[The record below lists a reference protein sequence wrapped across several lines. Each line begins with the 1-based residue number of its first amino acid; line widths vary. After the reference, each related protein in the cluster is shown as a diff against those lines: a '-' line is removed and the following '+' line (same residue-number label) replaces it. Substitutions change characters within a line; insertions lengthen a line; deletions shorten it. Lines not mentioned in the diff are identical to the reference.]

1 MDMGRE
7 KNVTQVKPIIYI
19 PDSQLRAIVLAELA
33 TQGFAETTTVNEADA
48 CVEAL
53 VFDNSGM
60 LVIDMAIGSEKIN
73 QILSASKTHFK
84 IETRPILVFIDE
96 VNESVLATASEYSV
110 SQLHAGEPSAET
122 VHACIQ
128 QLVKEFRS
136 TASVRGLLLKV
147 ATARSRGDWAVV
159 TPLLESEYTKNPS
172 DERLAMELAE
182 NYIHERNWKRADA
195 VLEPWLNTNPPM
207 IRALNLKA
215 RCLMFEGKFQE
226 AADQMGKAK
235 LLNPHNIDR
244 LIEFGHILISAD
256 RVEEA
261 RQQFEEASVLDSDN
275 TEAREGVGQ
284 CMLMQGEVNEALDFL
299 KAISGPRE
307 LASIFN
313 SAAVMSIHNGHFKK
327 GMALYKKA
335 FEVVGKDEK
344 IASRLFFNMGLGYKK
359 NDDLQKAIACFDK
372 SSKLDPEFGKA
383 AQHKQALE
391 KSARSQDP
399 NLYSSRHEEVGLGG
413 TRDKSDD
420 LFSEED
426 FSPMRPA
433 SGD

>member
-1 MDMGRE
+1 MQQM
-7 KNVTQVKPIIYI
+7 TPIIYV
-19 PDSQLRAIVLAELA
+19 PDAELRTTIVA
-33 TQGFAETTTVNEADA
+33 ELSAQGFAETKQVADADA

-53 VFDNSGM
+53 VLDNSSM
-60 LVIDMAIGSEKIN
+60 LVVDMGIGSEKVN

-96 VNESVLATASEYSV
+96 LNETALATASEYNV
-110 SQLHAGEPSAET
+110 SQMHAGDPAPET
-122 VHACIQ
+122 VRACIM

-136 TASVRGLLLKV
+136 TSLVRGLLLKV

-159 TPLLESEYTKNPS
+159 TPLLEVEYAKNTS

-182 NYIHERNWKRADA
+182 NYIHERNWKAAEKILD
-195 VLEPWLNTNPPM
+195 PWLHTNPPM

-226 AADQMGKAK
+226 AADVMGRAK

-244 LIEFGHILISAD
+244 LIEFGHVLISAD

-261 RQQFEEASVLDSDN
+261 RQQFEEASVLDADN

-307 LASIFN
+307 LASVFN

-327 GMALYKKA
+327 GMTLYKKA

-344 IASRLFFNMGLGYKK
+344 IASRLLFNMGLGYKK
-359 NDDLQKAIACFDK
+359 NDDLPKAIACFDK
-372 SSKLDPEFGKA
+372 SSKLDPEFSKA

-391 KSARSQDP
+391 KASLQQSP
-399 NLYSSRHEEVGLGG
+399 NLYSSTHEEVGLGRSG
-413 TRDKSDD
+413 GQPDD
-420 LFSEED
+420 LFAEED
-426 FSPMRPA
+426 FAPFRPA